1 MIFVKDKIEV
11 VKINKSGLKKEMK
24 LDLFLTVF
32 IHLLLLNIGTLRS
45 SARRKLDDAAFKIL
59 KSNVN
64 LKCPISWLG
73 ILHIS
78 NIWNPMIR
86 IAIYLVVRKF
96 YLCVLFRLL
105 KLMEVTS
112 NYVYNAVIDIVKIY
126 HLILNR
132 IGTI

>member
-64 LKCPISWLG
+64 LKC
-73 ILHIS
+73 
-78 NIWNPMIR
+78 
-86 IAIYLVVRKF
+86 
-96 YLCVLFRLL
+96 LFGLWEHYIFVIFGL
-105 KLMEVTS
+105 FCEKL
-112 NYVYNAVIDIVKIY
+112 
-126 HLILNR
+126 
-132 IGTI
+132 